1 MRHQLGFTHAKRLLA
16 GMIGRKILVLGDL
29 MLDEFLW
36 GRARRIAPEAPVP
49 VVEIERETLH
59 LGGAANV
66 AANLAE
72 LGAQPFI
79 VGVVGADTG
88 SERLRGELE
97 KAGIASAL
105 VTDSSRPTTIKTRI
119 IAHSQHVVR
128 ADREKKHI
136 VDAQVEQVVA
146 KRFLELL
153 PEIEVVIVSDYQKGL
168 ITPSLLQKLLPETAR
183 LGIRVCIDPKL
194 RDFTPYTPATIITPN
209 LHETEAAVGFA
220 IDSSDALLR
229 AGSIL
234 RERLGGAS
242 LLVTRGEEGMTLFDG
257 LVTDVPAV
265 AREVYD
271 VTGAGDTV
279 VATLAAALAA
289 GAQMIEA
296 AMLASHAAGIVV
308 GKVGTATARPE
319 EILASVKSYHLKW
332 S

>member
-1 MRHQLGFTHAKRLLA
+1 MEFSLTRARRILA
-16 GMIGRKILVLGDL
+16 QIAGRRVLVLGDL

-66 AANLAE
+66 AANLAD
-72 LGAQPFI
+72 LGAKPSI
-79 VGVVGADTG
+79 VGVVGDDPG
-88 SERLRGELE
+88 SQRLSEELE
-97 KAGIASAL
+97 KAGITSSL
-105 VTDSSRPTTIKTRI
+105 VSDSTRPTTIKTRI

-128 ADREKKHI
+128 ADREKKHT
-136 VDAQVEQVVA
+136 VDAQIEQVVA
-146 KRFLELL
+146 SRFLELL
-153 PEIEVVIVSDYQKGL
+153 PEAEAVVISDYQKGL
-168 ITPSLLQKLLPETAR
+168 ITQSLLQKILPEAAR
-183 LGIRVCIDPKL
+183 LGVTVCIDPKL
-194 RDFTPYTPATIITPN
+194 KDFKPYTPSTVITPN
-209 LHETEAAVGFA
+209 LHEAEIAVGFA
-220 IDSSDALLR
+220 IDSREALIR
-229 AGSIL
+229 AGQLL

-257 LVTDVPAV
+257 RVTDVPAV

-279 VATLAAALAA
+279 VATLAAALAC
-289 GAQMIEA
+289 GAEMIEA

-319 EILASVKSYHLKW
+319 EILTSVKNYHLKW

>member
-1 MRHQLGFTHAKRLLA
+1 MKFSLIRARQILA
-16 GMIGRKILVLGDL
+16 QIVGRRVLVLGDL

-66 AANLAE
+66 AANLAD
-72 LGAQPFI
+72 LGAKPSI
-79 VGVVGADTG
+79 VGVVGDDPGAQRL
-88 SERLRGELE
+88 SEELE
-97 KAGIASAL
+97 KSGIIATL
-105 VTDSSRPTTIKTRI
+105 VSDSTRPTTIKTRI

-128 ADREKKHI
+128 ADREKKQA
-136 VDAQVEQVVA
+136 VDAQIEQAVA
-146 KRFLELL
+146 DRFLKLL
-153 PEIEVVIVSDYQKGL
+153 PEAEAVVVSDYQKGV
-168 ITPSLLQKLLPETAR
+168 ITPSLLQKLLPEVAR
-183 LGIRVCIDPKL
+183 MGIKTCIDPKL

-209 LHETEAAVGFA
+209 LHEAEIAVGFV
-220 IDSSDALLR
+220 IDSTDALLR
-229 AGSIL
+229 AGRLL
-234 RERLGGAS
+234 RERLGGVS
-242 LLVTRGEEGMTLFDG
+242 LLVTRGEEGMTLFEEH
-257 LVTDVPAV
+257 VTDVPAV

-279 VATLAAALAA
+279 VATLAAALAS
-289 GAQMIEA
+289 GAEMIEA
-296 AMLASHAAGIVV
+296 AALASHAAGIVV